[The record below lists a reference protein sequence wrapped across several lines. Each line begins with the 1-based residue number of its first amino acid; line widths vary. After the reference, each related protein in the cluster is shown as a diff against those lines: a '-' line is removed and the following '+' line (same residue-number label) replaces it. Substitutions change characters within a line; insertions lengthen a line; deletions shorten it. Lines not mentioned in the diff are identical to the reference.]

1 MKPQKTYKEIVLDNS
16 VLSAFSKIGRLK
28 LLKEILADCRVC
40 VAETVYREIT
50 FKDVLDAVG
59 MDGMIGKWIRV
70 EKADVSG
77 LKDPSIDDGE
87 AGTVMV
93 ALEKS
98 ALAVIDD
105 LDGRR
110 FAAKHKVRVIGTLA
124 LLRRAYE
131 KKIATAEELACILV
145 DLETKDA
152 FRMNDELKRWV
163 LRR

>member
-16 VLSAFSKIGRLK
+16 VLSAFSKVRRME
-28 LLKEILADCRVC
+28 LLKEILAGCRVC
-40 VAETVYREIT
+40 IADTVYREIV

-59 MDGMIGKWIRV
+59 VDDMVGKWIRV

-77 LKDPSIDDGE
+77 FKDPSIDDGE
-87 AGTVMV
+87 AGTVKV
-93 ALEKS
+93 ALEKN

-110 FAAKHKVRVIGTLA
+110 FAAKHGVRVIGTLA

-131 KKIATAEELACILV
+131 KKLISTEELGHIIF